1 MQEAGQKAGGRRQG
15 QAAVRTGG
23 QFGKKSDLDKTRPP
37 ASCHLL
43 LPPTFSPPENL
54 GDSVSASNHLD
65 LQP

>member
-37 ASCHLL
+37 AYCHLL
-43 LPPTFSPPENL
+43 LRPAF
-54 GDSVSASNHLD
+54 
-65 LQP
+65 